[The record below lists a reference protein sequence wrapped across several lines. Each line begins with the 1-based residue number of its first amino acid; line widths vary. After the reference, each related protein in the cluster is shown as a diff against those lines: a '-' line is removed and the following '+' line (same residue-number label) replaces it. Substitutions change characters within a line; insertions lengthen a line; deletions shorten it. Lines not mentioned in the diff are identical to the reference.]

1 MSSFSI
7 AEATIIQSLRELE
20 LQVGELT
27 QQLGDLGHLS
37 DLRDEFANLR
47 ECVEAITKQKDFY
60 STREVAELM
69 GVTRH
74 TVQVRW
80 CAEGKIE
87 CEKDTTTGRW
97 RIPGDEY
104 DRLRRGGSVGSDC

>member
-1 MSSFSI
+1 MITRAVQESKPKD
-7 AEATIIQSLRELE
+7 EN
-20 LQVGELT
+20 
-27 QQLGDLGHLS
+27 S
-37 DLRDEFANLR
+37 DRKVQNVVTD
-47 ECVEAITKQKDFY
+47 
-60 STREVAELM
+60 STAELM

-87 CEKDTTTGRW
+87 CEKDTATGRW